1 MKERSVKIL
10 ACSGILLV
18 TLIWGST
25 FVVMKNSIDVITPS
39 YLMAYRFT
47 IAVAGLFLIFFKK
60 LKTMTKSDLKSGTI
74 LGVVLFTAF
83 YFQTYGLKYT
93 TASKNAFITT
103 LYVIIVPFLHWLLN
117 GVRPGRKN
125 IAAAVIALAGL
136 ALLSLKGDLTVSL
149 GDFLTLISGFGYAL
163 QMIFVDRYASRH
175 DPIKLTTVQLSVCA
189 ILSWVMALL
198 FEGPCRLE
206 VFADTGM
213 LVSILYLAIICSML
227 CFLLQTTSQKHLSP
241 NTASILLSF
250 ESVTGLIFSVIFL
263 KDPVTARMM
272 AGCVLMLAAAIL
284 SEYTP
289 PGRKRK
295 AAAVRRAGEADR
307 KELEL
312 E

>member
-1 MKERSVKIL
+1 MKERSIKIL
-10 ACSGILLV
+10 AYSGILLV

-25 FVVMKNSIDVITPS
+25 FVVMKNSIAVIPPS

-47 IAVAGLFLIFFKK
+47 IAVAGLFLIFHKK
-60 LKTMTKSDLKSGTI
+60 LKSMTRSDFKSGAV
-74 LGVVLFTAF
+74 LGLILFTAF

-117 GVRPGRKN
+117 GMRPGRKN

-136 ALLSLKGDLTVSL
+136 ALLSLKGNLTINL
-149 GDFLTLISGFGYAL
+149 GDFLTLISGFGYAF
-163 QMIFVDRYASRH
+163 QMIFVDRYTARH
-175 DPIKLTTVQLSVCA
+175 DPIKLTTVQLFVCA
-189 ILSWVMALL
+189 VLSWVMALL
-198 FEGPCRLE
+198 FEGPCRPE
-206 VFADTGM
+206 VFADTGV
-213 LVSILYLAIICSML
+213 LVSVLYLAFICSML
-227 CFLLQTTSQKHLSP
+227 CFLLQTASQKHLEP
-241 NTASILLSF
+241 GTAAILLSF

-263 KDPVTARMM
+263 KDTITARMT
-272 AGCVLMLAAAIL
+272 AGCVLMFAAAIL

-289 PGRKRK
+289 GRKRRAAS
-295 AAAVRRAGEADR
+295 AAAQKADR